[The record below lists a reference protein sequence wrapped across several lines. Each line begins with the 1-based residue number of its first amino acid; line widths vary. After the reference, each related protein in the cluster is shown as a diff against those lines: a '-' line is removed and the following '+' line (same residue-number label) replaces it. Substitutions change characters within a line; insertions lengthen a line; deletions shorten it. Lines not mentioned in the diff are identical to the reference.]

1 MHIRTTRCYVRLAI
15 ISTAFSLWMCP
26 AAEATNKVS
35 SPDVTQGRTEFEYR
49 GGYDW
54 DETASK
60 DHIDQHKFVANYGI
74 TDRWRIEVK
83 TDLASNGTE
92 RDWTFFELANRFQ
105 INKDDSVWPKLSV
118 QANYKFSLQD
128 NTADRLGGTVLA
140 SKDTGPFTHVTN
152 LNFENELGPH
162 AHAGTD
168 FNLGWKTKYRY
179 QPSLEPGVEFYA
191 DFGKVIGPVP
201 AGAKKYSLGPVLYGA
216 LTPRVKYEIGLL
228 AGISAAAPDARL
240 KTIITYGF

>member
-1 MHIRTTRCYVRLAI
+1 MRIKTTRYYIRLAV
-15 ISTAFSLWMCP
+15 ISVIFSLWICQ

-35 SPDVTQGRTEFEYR
+35 SPDVTQGRIELEYR

-74 TDRWRIEVK
+74 TDRWRVEVK
-83 TDLASNGTE
+83 TDLASNGAD

-105 INKDDSVWPKLSV
+105 INKDDSVWPKLSI

-128 NTADRLGGTVLA
+128 NAADRLEGTVLA
-140 SKDTGPFTHVTN
+140 SKDTGQFTHVTN
-152 LNFENELGPH
+152 LNFENEVGPH
-162 AHAGTD
+162 ARAGTD
-168 FNLGWKTKYRY
+168 FNIGWKTKYRY
-179 QPSLEPGVEFYA
+179 QPSLEPGAEFYA
-191 DFGKVIGPVP
+191 DFGKVVGPVP

-216 LTPRVKYEIGLL
+216 LTKNVKYEIGFLF
-228 AGISAAAPDARL
+228 GMSPAAPDGRL
-240 KTIITYGF
+240 KGILTYGF